1 MQSSGVRNRGEGRAG
16 RTSGTL
22 EGNDSRSTPRSI
34 PRAEEDPASVTEGVE
49 TSQPTVLWRNLIA
62 KLFFFRQSEQE
73 KKEYNARQGYDQ
85 FKYDHV
91 HDVPEGFPQLAAWLN
106 SNDNWNIY
114 RGFGSLSARVLV
126 NMEIELT
133 KLEQK
138 ILDLDEADKAHPRL
152 KFRLNGYENFAEYNE
167 EQKNNVEDAQKLLS
181 EYFDFL
187 LKHCQVRQL
196 DRPTKRN
203 FYGFYNWMWSEGP
216 LCKDKRE
223 FMYHIDDFISAYKH
237 SEKSIRL
244 GDFMERRLDKW
255 PRLRWLFQ
263 TEHDRNKSKNKY
275 VTHYSTDHL
284 KTFAQVVT
292 VCISIAMLLLPVMLL
307 FLVPMPRAS
316 KAWLVFGF
324 VMLFPVIVSL
334 IADAKTHEVMAGT
347 AAYAA
352 VLVTF
357 LGNLK

>member
-1 MQSSGVRNRGEGRAG
+1 MQSFGVRNRGEGRAG
-16 RTSGTL
+16 RTSGEL
-22 EGNDSRSTPRSI
+22 EGSDSGSTPAPI
-34 PRAEEDPASVTEGVE
+34 PSTEEDSASVPEDGE
-49 TSQPTVLWRNLIA
+49 TSQPTVLWRNFIA
-62 KLFFFRQSEQE
+62 KLLFFRQSERE
-73 KKEYNARQGYDQ
+73 KKEYNARQGYNK
-85 FKYDHV
+85 FVYDYA
-91 HDVPEGFPQLAAWLN
+91 HDVPEGFPRLAAWLH

-126 NMEIELT
+126 NLEIELT

-138 ILDLDEADKAHPRL
+138 ILDLDKADEAHPRL

-167 EQKNNVEDAQKLLS
+167 EQKKNVQKAQKLLS

-187 LKHCQVRQL
+187 LKYCQVREL

-203 FYGFYNWMWSEGP
+203 FYGFYNWMWSQGP

-223 FMYHIDDFISAYKH
+223 FMYHIDDFVSAYKH
-237 SEKSIRL
+237 SEKSTRL

-255 PRLRWLFQ
+255 PCLRWLFQ
-263 TEHDRNKSKNKY
+263 TDRDRKKSKNKY
-275 VTHYSTDHL
+275 VIHYSTYHL
-284 KTFAQVVT
+284 KTFAKVVT
-292 VCISIAMLLLPVMLL
+292 VCISLAILLLPVMLL
-307 FLVPMPRAS
+307 FLIPMSRAS
-316 KAWLVFGF
+316 MAWLVFGF
-324 VMLFPVIVSL
+324 VMLFSMVVSS
-334 IADAKTHEVMAGT
+334 IADAKTHEVLIGT